1 MKRSQLFTAKR
12 LTLLMGF
19 LLTGFGYAADL
30 SFDVPSGTNS
40 FTNNYF
46 DTASSNVNLIKSGAG
61 TLELRR
67 IGDQVVTGT
76 TTIQEGT
83 LVLNRSVGAG
93 NRNLPQGTIDIQAGA
108 RLVNSIANQMPDV
121 TAITLSN
128 STLTFNASEYL
139 STITLRDNSLIN
151 GTSRFVLN
159 GTSSGG
165 LNAVGGGFAGTMSA
179 ELALASNWSDTSTT
193 SGPRTGNG
201 TTPIFVDA
209 GTAFTLSGKIVDG
222 LESSPIGSLNKTGTG
237 TLTLSGNGEYRG
249 TTTVAAGTLKLDGN
263 LQSYFW
269 NGSANVYGANGAI
282 SVASGA
288 TLAGSGSTKGA
299 INGAGTVAPG
309 ASPGILTAGSLDA
322 SAGTDFQFEFTAA
335 NPSYGDPANSGND
348 LLRLRDATPFTAALD
363 SQNLI
368 SIYLNVSGLTG
379 SDIFR
384 GGFFTDA
391 DGSLLSMVQGASYSY
406 FVKGDGLGSFSYNGV
421 TYYSL
426 DQYNTNTS
434 QNISFGL
441 ASETVTGNFST
452 GAETGQILS
461 FSTVPE
467 PGSASLAALG
477 LAALLLRRRRGGSYR
492 R

>member
-1 MKRSQLFTAKR
+1 
-12 LTLLMGF
+12 
-19 LLTGFGYAADL
+19 
-30 SFDVPSGTNS
+30 
-40 FTNNYF
+40 
-46 DTASSNVNLIKSGAG
+46 
-61 TLELRR
+61 
-67 IGDQVVTGT
+67 
-76 TTIQEGT
+76 
-83 LVLNRSVGAG
+83 
-93 NRNLPQGTIDIQAGA
+93 
-108 RLVNSIANQMPDV
+108 
-121 TAITLSN
+121 
-128 STLTFNASEYL
+128 
-139 STITLRDNSLIN
+139 
-151 GTSRFVLN
+151 
-159 GTSSGG
+159 
-165 LNAVGGGFAGTMSA
+165 VGGGFAGTMSA

-222 LESSPIGSLNKTGTG
+222 LESSPIGSLNKTGAG

-263 LQSYFW
+263 LHSYFW
-269 NGSANVYGANGAI
+269 NGSAMVYGTNGAI

-299 INGAGTVAPG
+299 INGAGMVAPG

-322 SAGTDFQFEFTAA
+322 SAGTDFLFEFTAA
-335 NPSYGDPANSGND
+335 NPSYGSPSNSGND
-348 LLRLRDATPFTAALD
+348 LLRLRDATPFTAALG

-434 QNISFGL
+434 QNISFAL

-477 LAALLLRRRRGGSYR
+477 LATLLLRKRRCR